1 MTLPDWVRKWKGKN
15 IEIHRRGNNYY
26 AYRVHSEYDPVKKRS
41 RKVTDE
47 YLGKITPDGI
57 IPPKYKRSTKRI
69 MEAGNILLVEY
80 FTESLTSILKSIW
93 PDIYESI
100 LAAAIIKLVYKSPLK
115 RFSFYHEISYLRRL
129 YPNAHLS
136 KNSLTSL
143 LERIGKEW
151 DLQKE
156 FFRLISD
163 GSISDGSDYMAID
176 LTHVFSHSL
185 KLPFNEL
192 GYNSHDIW
200 RDQINLMLIWA
211 IDAHHPTFLKILPGS
226 IHSSTS
232 LINAIKE
239 SSLKGVIA
247 VCDKGFYS
255 ESNLEILEKDGVH
268 YIIGLNRGL
277 KFLKFPSITR
287 YKKNFLYR
295 KSLQWYYE
303 YDVDGR
309 RVINY
314 LDKVLYGDEERIF
327 FTRIKD
333 GDSPKSEYNKHKNR
347 FGTLSVITDLGIP
360 AEKIYSLYK
369 ERKEIEYAF
378 DALKNTIESDKTWM
392 QSTERLR
399 GYFFIVF
406 ISLYLYSR
414 ILEHL
419 KRKDLL
425 KTYSVDDVLVYL
437 SKVYATET
445 DYTIIPTEIP
455 KKTKELIKKIEI
467 PITQKLG

>member
-1 MTLPDWVRKWKGKN
+1 MALPDWVMKWKGKN
-15 IEIHRRGNNYY
+15 IEIHRRGDNYY
-26 AYRVHSEYDPVKKRS
+26 AYRVYSVYDPIKKRS
-41 RKVTDE
+41 RKVTCE
-47 YLGKITPDGI
+47 YLGKVTPEGI
-57 IPPKYKRSTKRI
+57 IPPKHKRSTKRV
-69 MEAGNILLVEY
+69 MEAGNILLVEH
-80 FTESLTSILKSIW
+80 FTESLVSTLKSVW

-100 LAAAIIKLVYKSPLK
+100 ITAAIIKLVYKSPLK
-115 RFSFYHEISYLRRL
+115 RFSFYHETSYLRRL

-136 KNSLTSL
+136 KKSLTSL

-163 GSISDGSDYMAID
+163 SSDYMAID
-176 LTHVFSHSL
+176 LTHIFSHSL

-192 GYNSHDIW
+192 GYNSQDIW
-200 RDQINLMLIWA
+200 KEQINLMLIWA
-211 IDAHHPTFLKILPGS
+211 IDTHHPTFLKILPGS
-226 IHSSTS
+226 IHSSTA

-239 SSLKGVIA
+239 SSLKDVIA

-255 ESNLEILEKDGVH
+255 KSNLEVLEDNNIH
-268 YIIGLNRGL
+268 YIIGLSRG
-277 KFLKFPSITR
+277 LKFPSITR
-287 YKKNFLYR
+287 YRKNFFYR

-327 FTRIKD
+327 FTRVMD
-333 GDSPKSEYNKHKNR
+333 GEIPKSKYNLYKNR
-347 FGTLSVITDLGIP
+347 FGTLSVITDLGMD

-378 DALKNTIESDKTWM
+378 DALKNTIEADKTWM
-392 QSTERLR
+392 QSTERIR

-425 KTYSVDDVLVYL
+425 KEYSVDDVLVYL
-437 SKVYATET
+437 SRIYATDT
-445 DYTIIPTEIP
+445 DNGIIISEIP
-455 KKTKELIKKIEI
+455 RKTKKLIKKIEI
-467 PITQKLG
+467 PITQKMGR